1 MDVPSPGPEPR
12 PGSAVWS
19 STPAAARWRAAQPV
33 PVANYVGPLVEPL
46 AYPTFLIAL
55 RPPPSHAVPKLAAD
69 AAWRSA
75 REHTACPRNSG
86 GPSIFLAVADVRD
99 SIDTLVYVL
108 RWEDVRWAPSGPP
121 QRVGSPPRPDAS
133 GPCIVLIDAMTG
145 ASLGS
150 MYMSA
155 DSASTEL
162 DASRRN
168 PAGR

>member
-1 MDVPSPGPEPR
+1 LNEP
-12 PGSAVWS
+12 W
-19 STPAAARWRAAQPV
+19 T
-33 PVANYVGPLVEPL
+33 
-46 AYPTFLIAL
+46 YPTFLTAL
-55 RPPPSHAVPKLAAD
+55 RPPPSHAVPELDAD

-75 REHTACPRNSG
+75 SEQAACPRNGG

-108 RWEDVRWAPSGPP
+108 RWEKVRWAPSGPP
-121 QRVGSPPRPDAS
+121 QLVGSPARPDAG

-150 MYMSA
+150 TYMSA

-162 DASRRN
+162 HASRHI